1 MKIWCFDHASL
12 SYNIHSDLYF
22 SKEEAQERYDAYNF
36 DGAYRKLYQVE
47 DIWGWCG
54 RHFNEVILEVLASRD
69 TGDDAIYIYGLVD
82 ELREAAA
89 HCKLEHFRIEGF
101 WVNRYEFALNIAWFH
116 EGQLHMDTR
125 RFYADDRMY
134 KYPTIVE
141 RRSKWE
147 KKN

>member
-12 SYNIHSDLYF
+12 SYHIHSDLYF

-89 HCKLEHFRIEGF
+89 HCKLEQFSIDAF
-101 WVNRYEFALNIAWFH
+101 WLNRYEFLLSVAWVN
-116 EGQLHMDTR
+116 EGELHHSTR

-147 KKN
+147 KN